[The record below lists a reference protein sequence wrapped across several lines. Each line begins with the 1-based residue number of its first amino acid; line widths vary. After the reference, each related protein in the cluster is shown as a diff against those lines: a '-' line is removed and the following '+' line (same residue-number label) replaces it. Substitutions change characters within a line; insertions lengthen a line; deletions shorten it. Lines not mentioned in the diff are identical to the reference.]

1 MRVRQSKYSDEF
13 RADALNLIRR
23 GDRSFRA
30 LADALGVNSWTL
42 RDWYKKDEM
51 AKKQKAGTKKV
62 PLDEA
67 AESGSEESELVR
79 LKREN
84 QLLRENE
91 ALRMD
96 REMLKKA
103 AASSTSQ
110 RNSAASV
117 LAGVVNPRV
126 FRGRSLSWRATAFK
140 SACE

>member
-1 MRVRQSKYSDEF
+1 
-13 RADALNLIRR
+13 
-23 GDRSFRA
+23 
-30 LADALGVNSWTL
+30 
-42 RDWYKKDEM
+42 M

>member
-84 QLLRENE
+84 QRLLRENE

-96 REMLKKA
+96 REILKKA
-103 AASSTSQ
+103 AAFFAKES
-110 RNSAASV
+110 
-117 LAGVVNPRV
+117 G
-126 FRGRSLSWRATAFK
+126 
-140 SACE
+140 

>member
-13 RADALNLIRR
+13 RADALNLIRS

-96 REMLKKA
+96 REILKKA